1 MNVNSILVNNIHMQA
16 SNNTN
21 RVDSVYP
28 VNVNILPL
36 DILLNIGIIILSL
49 ILLVLG

>member
-1 MNVNSILVNNIHMQA
+1 MMNAILNLLKYNQLQSIV
-16 SNNTN
+16 SVN
-21 RVDSVYP
+21 RVVRR

-49 ILLVLG
+49 IIILILE